1 MAPILEVFS
10 ALLILMGAAFFLAGT
25 VGLLRFPD
33 VYCRLHALTKADNLG
48 LGLVAL
54 GLILRPGEVATRVQ
68 ILLIWFLALAAAA
81 TVCHILAR
89 SSLREGVTAFGV
101 DALPPNALPADAV
114 PPDARPADTMPV
126 AAGTDPLPEGAAD
139 RDGIVVSSGRSGD
152 RGTP

>member
-1 MAPILEVFS
+1 MAPILGVIS

-68 ILLIWFLALAAAA
+68 IVLIWLLALAAAA

-89 SSLREGVTAFGV
+89 TSLREGVAAFGV
-101 DALPPNALPADAV
+101 DAPPADAV
-114 PPDARPADTMPV
+114 PV
-126 AAGTDPLPEGAAD
+126 GAGD
-139 RDGIVVSSGRSGD
+139 RDKIVGSSGPSGD
-152 RGTP
+152 RGTH